1 MEQIVDCIDING
13 DMHIMDRLVNEIV
26 QSSQG
31 STSDHVSINDV
42 QKANVTHVEESQ
54 YDIILVFDTQGVCS
68 SLVVPYKSRGTHNQW
83 FQRLCVSFWR
93 RSQKRLQGC
102 WKDEDTTRRL

>member
-1 MEQIVDCIDING
+1 MLNMMESFTLFGNRTLPYILMDWMEQIVDCIDING

-68 SLVVPYKSRGTHNQW
+68 SLVVPYKSRGTHNQ
-83 FQRLCVSFWR
+83 
-93 RSQKRLQGC
+93 
-102 WKDEDTTRRL
+102 

>member
-1 MEQIVDCIDING
+1 MLNMMESFTLFGNRTLPYILMDWMEQIVDCIDING

-54 YDIILVFDTQGVCS
+54 FDIILVFDTQGVCS
-68 SLVVPYKSRGTHNQW
+68 SLVVPYKSRGTHNQ
-83 FQRLCVSFWR
+83 
-93 RSQKRLQGC
+93 
-102 WKDEDTTRRL
+102 